1 MKTTASPRMS
11 PDPRTDQSPIKT
23 RPAVTSQ
30 NSAQRPEICNM
41 VTRSVLMEN
50 NIHDVVTK
58 RALEASTDAC
68 SPENAPRSLHVL
80 ALAKCIPLIQFHCM
94 VCGTRGQVI
103 TTKPA
108 PLLLNSEVLT
118 ALSPQVPT
126 LGALP
131 QHIEPHTL
139 IVRYVL
145 SAGGL
150 FQAVLL
156 IYLRQQIS

>member
-1 MKTTASPRMS
+1 MCVDLETRLRNLLTSEMHSSHTVSLHGMRNAWTSHHHKTAAT
-11 PDPRTDQSPIKT
+11 
-23 RPAVTSQ
+23 
-30 NSAQRPEICNM
+30 
-41 VTRSVLMEN
+41 
-50 NIHDVVTK
+50 
-58 RALEASTDAC
+58 
-68 SPENAPRSLHVL
+68 APR
-80 ALAKCIPLIQFHCM
+80 FE
-94 VCGTRGQVI
+94 
-103 TTKPA
+103 
-108 PLLLNSEVLT
+108 EVLT

-156 IYLRQQIS
+156 IYLRQQISQTQREALVKQNKRKTP

>member
-1 MKTTASPRMS
+1 MVSANGT
-11 PDPRTDQSPIKT
+11 QHT
-23 RPAVTSQ
+23 RHQRS
-30 NSAQRPEICNM
+30 SAAQYC
-41 VTRSVLMEN
+41 
-50 NIHDVVTK
+50 
-58 RALEASTDAC
+58 TDAC
-68 SPENAPRSLHVL
+68 SPENVPKSLHIV
-80 ALAKCIPLIQFHCM
+80 ALAKCIPLIQFHCIL
-94 VCGTRGQVI
+94 CGNAWTSHHHK
-103 TTKPA
+103 TAATA
-108 PLLLNSEVLT
+108 PRFEEVLT

>member
-1 MKTTASPRMS
+1 MQNGPFSPGLKVHPNLKVM
-11 PDPRTDQSPIKT
+11 
-23 RPAVTSQ
+23 
-30 NSAQRPEICNM
+30 
-41 VTRSVLMEN
+41 
-50 NIHDVVTK
+50 
-58 RALEASTDAC
+58 
-68 SPENAPRSLHVL
+68 
-80 ALAKCIPLIQFHCM
+80 
-94 VCGTRGQVI
+94 
-103 TTKPA
+103 TTKGMDVSANSSTTNPA
-108 PLLLNSEVLT
+108 PQHLNSEVLT

-156 IYLRQQIS
+156 IYLRQQISQTQREALVKQNNTKYPRRRAAPQLEAVTTHKRRTREARRRGHFL